1 MVGNIEL
8 LISFY
13 LICCVS
19 GKAGVW
25 ALPGLGGWRWA
36 PAGSRRDSSSPRD
49 HVPLASPSAQTP
61 PPTQLS
67 SPSPSS
73 PRPSRSARA
82 RPGTPTPSHLLAL
95 TQRRLHAG
103 LHGGFA
109 WPLVHDLAV
118 FLGLV
123 LIYILV
129 VYRQP
134 PPSPPPPGLPE
145 SPAATRHRLRARLF
159 QPTPGNWHSRTRRI
173 PTLYELGLH
182 SRDSYG
188 PAPGPGP

>member
-1 MVGNIEL
+1 MLNFFLNL
-8 LISFY
+8 LC
-13 LICCVS
+13 LP

-25 ALPGLGGWRWA
+25 ALPGLGWRRWA
-36 PAGSRRDSSSPRD
+36 PTGSRRDSSSPRD
-49 HVPLASPSAQTP
+49 HFPLASPPAQTP
-61 PPTQLS
+61 SPTQLS
-67 SPSPSS
+67 SPSSPS
-73 PRPSRSARA
+73 PCPSRPARA

-103 LHGGFA
+103 LHGGVA
-109 WPLVHDLAV
+109 WPPVHDLAV

-123 LIYILV
+123 LIYVVV

-134 PPSPPPPGLPE
+134 PPSPPTPGLPE
-145 SPAATRHRLRARLF
+145 SPAATGNRLRACLF
-159 QPTPGNWHSRTRRI
+159 QPTPGNGHSRTLCI

-188 PAPGPGP
+188 PASGPGP